1 MTTGLAGL
9 AAVVTGAILALFAT
23 FGGTAAL
30 TPTASP
36 NSQPVVNYDAR

>member
-1 MTTGLAGL
+1 MTSGL
-9 AAVVTGAILALFAT
+9 AAIVTGAVLALLAT

-30 TPTASP
+30 TPAASP

>member
-1 MTTGLAGL
+1 MTSGLTAI
-9 AAVVTGAILALFAT
+9 AAIVTGAVLALFAT

-36 NSQPVVNYDAR
+36 NNQPVVNYDAR

>member
-9 AAVVTGAILALFAT
+9 AAIVTGAVLALFAI

-36 NSQPVVNYDAR
+36 NNQPVVNYDAR